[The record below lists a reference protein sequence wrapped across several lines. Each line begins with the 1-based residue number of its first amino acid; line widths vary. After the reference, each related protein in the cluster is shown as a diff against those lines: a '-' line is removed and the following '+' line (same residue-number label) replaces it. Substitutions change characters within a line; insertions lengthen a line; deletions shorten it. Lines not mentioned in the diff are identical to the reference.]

1 MSIQVIETGE
11 IVEPMTKTEAERI
24 THQIADKLDGIADNF
39 ELVMPLIREALTRQ
53 AWQALGYTGVSE
65 YVSTR
70 FAAALSRLPR
80 ELRRPAVLELAA
92 AGMSTRAI
100 APVVG
105 VGDSTVQRDIATAPD
120 GAVAPA
126 ATTGLNGKTYQRRD
140 PEPQPDEPEVVDA
153 EIVDE
158 PTPAPEP
165 PKPRRRALTDQA
177 RDAGWE
183 LRKTVERI
191 QRIGDDDR
199 FNRNKEQVT
208 PLLRGHLQFAI
219 EVCQDLLDQLNQS
232 QED

>member
-11 IVEPMTKTEAERI
+11 IVEPLNRVEAERI
-24 THQIADKLDGIADNF
+24 TAQINDKLDGIADNF
-39 ELVMPLIREALTRQ
+39 ELVMPLIRDALTRE
-53 AWQALGYTGVSE
+53 AWKALDYSGVSE

-70 FAAALSRLPR
+70 FAAAFSRMPR
-80 ELRRPAVLELAA
+80 ELRQPVVRELSAS
-92 AGMSTRAI
+92 GMSTRAI

-105 VGDSTVQRDIATAPD
+105 TSNKTVHQDL
-120 GAVAPA
+120 A
-126 ATTGLNGKTYQRRD
+126 AGVTSGNTSVPVTGLDGKTYRK
-140 PEPQPDEPEVVDA
+140 PEPEVVDA

-158 PTPAPEP
+158 PAPEP
-165 PKPRRRALTDQA
+165 PKPRRRPITDQS

-183 LRKTVERI
+183 LRKIAERI

-199 FNRNKEQVT
+199 FTRNKEQVT
-208 PLLRGHLQFAI
+208 PHLRGHLQFAI